1 MVNAKTISEMKD
13 GVILVNTGRG
23 MLIDSADLVEALK
36 DKKIGFVLTGSFCTF
51 SKTIPKMKELI
62 EKGAEVIPIMSFN
75 SYNLD
80 TKFGKAQDFINEIE
94 EITGKKII
102 HTIQE
107 AEPIGPKRLTDIM
120 VVAPCSGNTMA
131 KLACDIID
139 TPATMAVK
147 SHLRNNFPVVIAPST
162 NNGLSGNA
170 KNIGILLNRKHY
182 YFVPFRQD
190 NPITKP
196 RSIVFD
202 SEYIVKTIESAL
214 EDEQIEPIL
223 L

>member
-1 MVNAKTISEMKD
+1 MDV
-13 GVILVNTGRG
+13 
-23 MLIDSADLVEALK
+23 K
-36 DKKIGFVLTGSFCTF
+36 DKKIGFIFTGSFCTF
-51 SKTIPKMKELI
+51 SKTIPKIKELI
-62 EKGAEVIPIMSFN
+62 KMGSEVIPIMSFN

-80 TKFGKAQDFINEIE
+80 TKFGKAEDFINEIQ
-94 EITGKKII
+94 EITGKQII
-102 HTIQE
+102 HTIQD

-120 VVAPCSGNTMA
+120 VVAPCSGNTMS
-131 KLACDIID
+131 KLAQDIID

-147 SHLRNNFPVVIAPST
+147 SHLRNNLPVVIAPST

-170 KNIGILLNRKHY
+170 SSIAALLNRKNY

-202 SEYIVKTIESAL
+202 PEYIIKTIEYAL
-214 EDEQIEPIL
+214 DNEQIQPIL